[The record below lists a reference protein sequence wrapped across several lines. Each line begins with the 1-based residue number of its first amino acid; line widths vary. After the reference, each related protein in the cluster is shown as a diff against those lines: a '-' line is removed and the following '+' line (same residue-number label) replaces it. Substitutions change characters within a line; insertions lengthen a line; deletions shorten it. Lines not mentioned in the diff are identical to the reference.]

1 MATQLLALGYLIKRE
16 SEVLRLNV
24 TYGYFVAQ
32 GDKIRS
38 ATFDLGRLIHD
49 NETGRDSHG
58 CSLSFLSV
66 MARVNGAV
74 CGLIIFAG

>member
-1 MATQLLALGYLIKRE
+1 LLALGYLIKRE
-16 SEVLRLNV
+16 SKVLRLNV

-32 GDKIRS
+32 RDKIRS
-38 ATFDLGRLIHD
+38 ATFDLGLIHD
-49 NETGRDSHG
+49 NETGRDAHG

-74 CGLIIFAG
+74 CSLIIFAG